1 VTWSTGSAFFH
12 PDYGLRAGK
21 LADAVLAEGPVM
33 VDPGGQFWI
42 YLRGVWR
49 QDDKAVRRRVVRLLG
64 ERYRP
69 AHWRATSDVLASVC
83 ARFDVEPVPDLINVR
98 NGLLRWAG
106 DPDPVLLEHHDACPS
121 SVQLPIDWDPAA
133 TCPEFDVFLK
143 SVVAEDDLQRAWE
156 LLGYLMM
163 SGNPLQRLFLLVG
176 GGGNGK
182 GVLLNVA
189 RSMVGEDNFS
199 AIPLRRFAETQFAS
213 AELHGKLANVCGDID
228 ARFIEDTGRIKE
240 LAGDD
245 KIDAERKGKDPFK
258 FLFWGK
264 AIFSANKMIGSS
276 DSSKGWLRRWEVI
289 NFPYEPTKP
298 DPTLSARCTTPD
310 ELAGIAVKAVDALRM
325 LMERGQFSRG
335 ESADTVHAEFAEKA
349 NRAIRWINDPDSAV
363 VRDADVWNKGTILV
377 QAFREWE
384 EVDSGDR
391 NKHTGVQHITE
402 LLRQAGLRPAVRRGQ
417 RGFWGLRVTGTVFI
431 KDRDKPWLN
440 VRSAPLIDSDE
451 DQQGSDL
458 GTDSEVHQDALF
470 ETRITREVLP

>member
-1 VTWSTGSAFFH
+1 MTWSTGSTYFH
-12 PDYGLRAGK
+12 PEYGLKAGR
-21 LADAVLAEGPVM
+21 LADAVLAQGPVM

-42 YLRGVWR
+42 YAGGVWR
-49 QDDKAVRRRVVRLLG
+49 QDDRAVRRRVVTLLG

-69 AHWRATSDVLASVC
+69 SHWRATSDVLASVC
-83 ARFDVEPVPDLINVR
+83 ARFDVEPVPDLINMR
-98 NGLLRWAG
+98 NGLLRWQG

-121 SVQLPIDWDPAA
+121 SVQLPVDWDPTA

-143 SVVAEDDLQRAWE
+143 SAVPEDDLQRTWE
-156 LLGYLMM
+156 LIGYLMM

-182 GVLLNVA
+182 GVLLNLVRA
-189 RSMVGEDNFS
+189 LVGEDNFS

-289 NFPYEPTKP
+289 NFPYEPTRRSTRATVTNTRACSTSP
-298 DPTLSARCTTPD
+298 SYCVRPGSGRPCAAGNAGSGGTARH
-310 ELAGIAVKAVDALRM
+310 GH
-325 LMERGQFSRG
+325 G
-335 ESADTVHAEFAEKA
+335 
-349 NRAIRWINDPDSAV
+349 
-363 VRDADVWNKGTILV
+363 
-377 QAFREWE
+377 
-384 EVDSGDR
+384 
-391 NKHTGVQHITE
+391 
-402 LLRQAGLRPAVRRGQ
+402 
-417 RGFWGLRVTGTVFI
+417 
-431 KDRDKPWLN
+431 
-440 VRSAPLIDSDE
+440 
-451 DQQGSDL
+451 
-458 GTDSEVHQDALF
+458 VHQGPGQAVAQ
-470 ETRITREVLP
+470 REKCTLDRLR